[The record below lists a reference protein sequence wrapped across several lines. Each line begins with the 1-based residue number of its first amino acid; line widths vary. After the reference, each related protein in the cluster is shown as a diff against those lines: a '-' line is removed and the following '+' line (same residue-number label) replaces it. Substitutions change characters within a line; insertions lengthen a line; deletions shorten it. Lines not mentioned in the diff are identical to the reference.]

1 MYQLFCDTNSEI
13 PFEWA
18 EELGLGVIRM
28 PYTIG
33 GREYLYDLGR
43 ETDFKAFFDRVRKGE
58 MPQTQGLNEQNYSGF
73 LFVRDF
79 CRSFHIPKIR
89 TQRQYV

>member
-43 ETDFKAFFDRVRKGE
+43 ETDFKAFLTACARGKCPR
-58 MPQTQGLNEQNYSGF
+58 
-73 LFVRDF
+73 R
-79 CRSFHIPKIR
+79 RA
-89 TQRQYV
+89 

>member
-43 ETDFKAFFDRVRKGE
+43 
-58 MPQTQGLNEQNYSGF
+58 
-73 LFVRDF
+73 
-79 CRSFHIPKIR
+79 
-89 TQRQYV
+89 